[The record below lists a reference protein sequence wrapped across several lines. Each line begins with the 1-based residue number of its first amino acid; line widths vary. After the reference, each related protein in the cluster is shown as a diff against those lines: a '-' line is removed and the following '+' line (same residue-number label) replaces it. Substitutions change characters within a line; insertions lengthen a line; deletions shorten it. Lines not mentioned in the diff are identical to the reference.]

1 MMNIKLT
8 GRQVGRVV
16 GESPGNISIKA
27 RLQKWPGTSSFPWQ
41 IPARFVSKKYG
52 IPVSEIESKLKADQ
66 EVMKEG
72 RLSRKLERMAAKSK
86 GGAR

>member
-8 GRQVGRVV
+8 GRQVGRIVV
-16 GESPGNISIKA
+16 ESPGNISIKA
-27 RLQKWPGTSSFPWQ
+27 RLQKWPGTTGHPWE
-41 IPARFVSKKYG
+41 IPAQFVSKKYG
-52 IPVSEIESKLKADQ
+52 IPVSEIEAKFKADQ
-66 EVMKEG
+66 EAMKAG